1 VIDGD
6 GLPDECGP
14 IIEASGVDDGAYTR
28 RGLADGAD
36 IHPAAPAN
44 QKLGGA
50 RTEAVGFDEG
60 PVLGPDFD

>member
-1 VIDGD
+1 MVVGVQLAERRASRFVGCFAIVIDGD

-36 IHPAAPAN
+36 IPPAAPAN
-44 QKLGGA
+44 Q
-50 RTEAVGFDEG
+50 
-60 PVLGPDFD
+60 